1 MSLSPSLTA
10 ALARVFPPERLHLD
24 PVRVRVFSLDA
35 SIYQPR
41 ARAVV
46 DVESEGELLL
56 LLEALRGHGGG
67 VTFRGAGTSLN
78 GQATGQDIVA
88 RIRGAHWRS
97 RAVQDRG
104 LAIRL
109 GCGLTGGEA
118 DALLAP
124 LGRRIGPDPASASA
138 ATIGGMVANNA
149 AGMCCTVDQ
158 NAFATLR
165 HMRLVLADG
174 TILDTEDPDSVSAF
188 RASHAHVLDGLAGL
202 RRRVMA
208 DPALAARIRRKY
220 SIKNTTGYAVNALTE
235 FQDPLDILT
244 HLMIGSEGTLGFVSC
259 VTLATVPVHPLRATA
274 LTIFPDL
281 DAAARAVMA
290 LREGCPVQAAEL
302 LDRTS
307 IRAVE
312 NLPAA
317 PPLLRA
323 LGGEAC
329 AVLMETR
336 ADDPDALARNTQA
349 ILKALDGIDQ
359 VVPPRFTTDEAECE
373 RLWSVRRGLFS
384 AVTSFRRADEFVI
397 TEDINIPVE
406 RLAEGCAAFQRLFAR
421 HGYEAGIMGHAFHGN
436 FHFTLPTRISDP
448 RELDRLHGFLDDLA
462 VLVTRDFDGSL
473 KAEHGTGRAIA
484 PYVRLEWG
492 DTVHAV
498 MREIKALLDP
508 HGILNPGVM
517 FNEDP
522 HEHLRGL
529 KLPLTSHPG
538 IDMCVDCGFCEP
550 VCPSRHIAFTPRQRI
565 AAWREIARL
574 ERAGRGEEAGQWRA
588 VFAEL
593 GESTCATDGLC
604 TTRCP
609 LAIDVAS
616 FIRDLRRDNAT
627 PATRT
632 AATAVAAN
640 FSAAA
645 RLVRGVLGAADLGHL
660 ALGPD
665 RMEAAGRILARLS
678 GDRLPLWDKSLPR
691 PAASLPG
698 GKGAV
703 SGRDVVVYLPSC
715 AVRTMGDTRHDRL
728 EPLPEVTVR
737 LLERAGFTV
746 RIPEGIDD
754 LCCGKAFET
763 KGLHHQAGTKLRQME
778 NALRAASDNGRHPIL
793 CDTSPCLA
801 RMKKEMSGLALYEP
815 IEFAHLFLLRRL
827 RLEPV
832 GRRVALHPTCS
843 TRLMNLAGPF
853 EDLARLLAREVVL
866 PRDVLCCGFSGDK
879 GFHRPELNA
888 SALAGL
894 AAQVCGCD
902 EGYST
907 SRTCEIGLTRH
918 GGIPYRSILY
928 LLEECSRR
936 HGTPHDTDV
945 RPGSAG

>member
-1 MSLSPSLTA
+1 MSLPPSLTN
-10 ALARVFPPERLHLD
+10 ALTDILPRERLYLD
-24 PVRVRVFSLDA
+24 PVRVRVYSLDA

-41 ARAVV
+41 AKAVV
-46 DVESEGELLL
+46 DLESEAELLAVL
-56 LLEALRGHGGG
+56 AALREHCGG

-78 GQATGQDIVA
+78 GQATGEDIVA
-88 RIRGAHWRS
+88 RIRGPFWRS
-97 RAVQDRG
+97 HAVLDQGR
-104 LAIRL
+104 AIRL

-124 LGRRIGPDPASASA
+124 HGRRIGPDPASASA

-158 NAFATLR
+158 NTFATMR
-165 HMRLVLADG
+165 HMRVILADG
-174 TILDTEDPDSVSAF
+174 TVLDTDDPACVAAF
-188 RASHAHVLDGLAGL
+188 RASHAHLLCRL
-202 RRRVMA
+202 SEMRRSVMA
-208 DPALAARIRRKY
+208 DPALVTRIRRKY
-220 SIKNTTGYAVNALTE
+220 SIKNTTGYAFNALTE
-235 FQDPLDILT
+235 FDDPLDILT
-244 HLMIGSEGTLGFVSC
+244 HLMIGSEGTLGFVSS
-259 VTLATVPVHPLRATA
+259 VTLATLPVYPLRATA
-274 LTIFPDL
+274 LMIFPDL

-302 LDRTS
+302 LDRSS

-317 PPLLRA
+317 PAVLRE

-336 ADDPDALARNTQA
+336 ADDPQTLTRNTEA
-349 ILKALDGIDQ
+349 ILSALTGIEQ
-359 VVPPRFTTDEAECE
+359 VVPPRFTTDAAECE

-384 AVTSFRRADEFVI
+384 AVTSFRAADEFVI

-448 RELDRLHGFLDDLA
+448 KELGRLHGFLDDLA
-462 VLVTRDFDGSL
+462 TLITRDFDGSL
-473 KAEHGTGRAIA
+473 KAEHGTGRSIA
-484 PYVRLEWG
+484 PYVRQEWG
-492 DTVHAV
+492 DTVYAL
-498 MREIKALLDP
+498 MREIKTLFDP

-522 HEHLRGL
+522 REHLRGL
-529 KLPLTSHPG
+529 KLPLTSHPK

-565 AAWREIARL
+565 AAWREIIRL
-574 ERAGRGEEAGQWRA
+574 QRQGRKDEAKRWRDA
-588 VFAEL
+588 FTEF

-616 FIRDLRRDNAT
+616 FIRDLRHDAAT
-627 PATRT
+627 P
-632 AATAVAAN
+632 
-640 FSAAA
+640 AA
-645 RLVRGVLGAADLGHL
+645 RLVASTVADPYSAATTLARGVLGAADLAHL
-660 ALGPD
+660 ALGEEK
-665 RMEAAGRILARLS
+665 MEAISRVLTRLS
-678 GDRLPLWDKSLPR
+678 KSRLPQWHASLPR
-691 PAASLPG
+691 PAATLPKGSRAVKG
-698 GKGAV
+698 G
-703 SGRDVVVYLPSC
+703 DVVVYLPSC
-715 AVRTMGDTRHDRL
+715 AVRTMGDTRDDRR

-746 RIPEGIDD
+746 RIPENVND

-763 KGLHHQAGTKLRQME
+763 KGFHDQARSKITELEK
-778 NALRAASDNGRHPIL
+778 ALLEASDNGRHPIL

-801 RMKKEMSGLALYEP
+801 RVKKEIPGLALYDP
-815 IEFAHLFLLRRL
+815 IEFAHIFLLPRL
-827 RLEPV
+827 RLKPV
-832 GRRVALHPTCS
+832 SRRIALHPTCS
-843 TRLMNLAGPF
+843 ARLMGLTDAF
-853 EDLARLLAREVVL
+853 TDLARHLANEVIL
-866 PRDVLCCGFSGDK
+866 PQGVLCCGFSGDK

-888 SALAGL
+888 SALAEL
-894 AAQVCGCD
+894 AELVKGCA

-928 LLEECSRR
+928 LLEECSS
-936 HGTPHDTDV
+936 
-945 RPGSAG
+945 PGV

>member
-1 MSLSPSLTA
+1 MSLSSSLTA
-10 ALARVFPPERLHLD
+10 ALARVVPGHRLHLD

-41 ARAVV
+41 AKAVI
-46 DVESEGELLL
+46 DLKSESELLAVL
-56 LLEALRGHGGG
+56 AVLREHGGG

-78 GQATGQDIVA
+78 GQATGEDIIA
-88 RIRGAHWRS
+88 RIRGSLWRS
-97 RAVQDRG
+97 HAVLDHG
-104 LAIRL
+104 GTIRL

-118 DALLAP
+118 DNLLIP
-124 LGRRIGPDPASASA
+124 YGRRIGPDPASASA

-158 NAFATLR
+158 NTFATMR
-165 HMRLVLADG
+165 HMRLILADG
-174 TILDTEDPDSVSAF
+174 AILDTEDPDSVARF
-188 RASHAHVLDGLAGL
+188 RASHAHVLERLAAL
-202 RRRVMA
+202 RRELMA
-208 DPALAARIRRKY
+208 DPALVTRIRRKY

-235 FQDPLDILT
+235 FEDPLDILT
-244 HLMIGSEGTLGFVSC
+244 HLMIGSEGTLGFVASA
-259 VTLATVPVHPLRATA
+259 TLATVPLYSLRATA
-274 LTIFPDL
+274 LMIFPDL

-317 PPLLRA
+317 PPVLRELA
-323 LGGEAC
+323 PGAC

-336 ADDPDALARNTQA
+336 ADDPDTLARNTLA
-349 ILKALDGIDQ
+349 ILAALDGIEQ
-359 VVPPRFTTDEAECE
+359 VVPPRFTTDAAECE

-384 AVTSFRRADEFVI
+384 AVTSFRAADEFVI

-448 RELDRLHGFLDDLA
+448 KELKRLHGFLDDLA
-462 VLVTRDFDGSL
+462 TLITRDFDGSL
-473 KAEHGTGRAIA
+473 KAEHGTGRSIA
-484 PYVRLEWG
+484 PYVRQEWG
-492 DTVHAV
+492 DTVYAV
-498 MREIKALLDP
+498 MREIKTLLDP

-522 HEHLRGL
+522 SEHLRGL
-529 KLPLTSHPG
+529 KLPLTSHPK

-565 AAWREIARL
+565 AAWREITRL
-574 ERAGRGEEAGQWRA
+574 EQTGSCEEAGKWRD
-588 VFAEL
+588 VFTAL

-616 FIRDLRRDNAT
+616 FIRDLRHDRAT
-627 PATRT
+627 PILR
-632 AATAVAAN
+632 ATAGAAAEN
-640 FSAAA
+640 FSAATT
-645 RLVRGVLGAADLGHL
+645 LVRSVLGAADLGHL
-660 ALGPD
+660 TFGPEK
-665 RMEAAGRILARLS
+665 METASRILTRMS
-678 GDRLPLWDKSLPR
+678 GNRLPLWNRSLPR
-691 PAASLPG
+691 AAAALPKSG
-698 GKGAV
+698 HAV
-703 SGRDVVVYLPSC
+703 ESGNIIVYLPSC
-715 AVRTMGDTRHDRL
+715 AVRTMGDTRDDRR

-737 LLERAGFTV
+737 LLERAGYTV
-746 RIPEGIDD
+746 RIPRQVND

-763 KGLHHQAGTKLRQME
+763 KGFYDQGRSKIRELEQALGE
-778 NALRAASDNGRHPIL
+778 ASDNGRLPIL

-801 RMKKEMSGLALYEP
+801 RMKKEISGLALYEP
-815 IEFAHLFLLRRL
+815 IEFARTFLLPRLDVIPVQRRI
-827 RLEPV
+827 
-832 GRRVALHPTCS
+832 ALHPTCS
-843 TRLMNLAGPF
+843 TRLMGLTEAF
-853 EDLARLLAREVVL
+853 EELARHLAREVIL
-866 PRDVLCCGFSGDK
+866 PQGVLCCGFSGDK

-888 SALAGL
+888 SALAEL
-894 AAQVCGCD
+894 AGQVAGCD

-907 SRTCEIGLTRH
+907 SRTCEIGLSMH
-918 GGIPYRSILY
+918 GSIPYRSILY
-928 LLEECSRR
+928 LLEECSR
-936 HGTPHDTDV
+936 PV
-945 RPGSAG
+945 K